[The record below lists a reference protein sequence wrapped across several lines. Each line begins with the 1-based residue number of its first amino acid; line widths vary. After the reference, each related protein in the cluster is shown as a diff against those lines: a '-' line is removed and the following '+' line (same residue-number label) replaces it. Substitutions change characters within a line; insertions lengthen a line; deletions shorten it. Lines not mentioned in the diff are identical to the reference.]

1 VDRRGPGKFR
11 GCSWFGVLR
20 LRSPGLRVL
29 SWRMR
34 ASAPVTMF
42 VCSVLVGCGEDP
54 GTSASASGTATTV
67 TTAGPTGDPSSGGTQ
82 APTTGEAGTGG
93 SGSDSVSDAT
103 SDVTSEATSSPTSG
117 DDTGLK
123 LDVGSPDGQV
133 ACGCEFSYV
142 WVANAEQG
150 TVSKINMD
158 TLVEEGRYWT
168 RADHMGNPSRTSVSL
183 GGDVAVA
190 NRHGGLVKFY
200 ADKANCKESN
210 GVPGIQTSSGKDDIL
225 EWNMEE
231 CRAWYL
237 DFPTSNQ
244 RPVAWTQGTIVPGT
258 CATSN
263 EKVWTVMSENK
274 GLFPGLGA
282 PGGVIVA
289 LVDGDTGKVDK
300 QITIPTFSGDSFG
313 AYGGAV
319 NVHGDLFFTSM
330 AFNGGKLGQVYIDNL
345 AYKVHAVPPEIGPY
359 GITVD
364 HKGQVWLSSVAL
376 GGNGVARFDPEI
388 LKWDVVPGFWGG
400 AGLAEGPDDWMW
412 VSSTN
417 GVNAVHI
424 DTLALGKVF
433 KSQYTIKGVG
443 FDDKGFMWAVNWS
456 DVDDANQPVDP
467 ELVLKVD
474 IDTLSVVGSYDGLD
488 RPYTY
493 SDFTG
498 NALFNVSCLPPL

>member
-1 VDRRGPGKFR
+1 MSEGGLPGSSRLQPVSKTSPRIGPCRGLAGRRNRSEPLFGSAQPNCR
-11 GCSWFGVLR
+11 GWVGVLR
-20 LRSPGLRVL
+20 RCPG
-29 SWRMR
+29 
-34 ASAPVTMF
+34 
-42 VCSVLVGCGEDP
+42 GEDQQGRGGGGGALAGGGRAQGRP
-54 GTSASASGTATTV
+54 GG
-67 TTAGPTGDPSSGGTQ
+67 AGGG
-82 APTTGEAGTGG
+82 GGGAG
-93 SGSDSVSDAT
+93 A
-103 SDVTSEATSSPTSG
+103 
-117 DDTGLK
+117 
-123 LDVGSPDGQV
+123 
-133 ACGCEFSYV
+133 
-142 WVANAEQG
+142 
-150 TVSKINMD
+150 
-158 TLVEEGRYWT
+158 
-168 RADHMGNPSRTSVSL
+168 
-183 GGDVAVA
+183 
-190 NRHGGLVKFY
+190 HGGLVKFY
-200 ADKANCKESN
+200 ADKADCTESN

-225 EWNMEE
+225 EWDMEE

-244 RPVAWTQGTIVPGT
+244 RPVAWTQGKIVPGT

-400 AGLAEGPDDWMW
+400 AGLAEGPDNWMW

-456 DVDDANQPVDP
+456 DVDDGNQPVDP

-474 IDTLSVVGSYDGLD
+474 IDALAVVGSYDGLN